1 MEMMYLLIPG
11 TLFFLGLTI
20 KIFYWAVNSGQFD
33 DLETEGHRIL
43 FDDDVPQEK
52 TAVKTPDAE
61 VAVSAAAPE
70 ATVPG
75 AVAPDRRSPDTVVN
89 STRQ

>member
-33 DLETEGHRIL
+33 DLDTEGHRIL
-43 FDDDVPQEK
+43 FDDDNRPEK
-52 TAVKTPDAE
+52 TVAKTDVNA
-61 VAVSAAAPE
+61 SSQ
-70 ATVPG
+70 
-75 AVAPDRRSPDTVVN
+75 AVASRDSVVK
-89 STRQ
+89 SAQQ

>member
-33 DLETEGHRIL
+33 DLDTEGHRIL
-43 FDDDVPQEK
+43 FDDDDVAQTK
-52 TAVKTPDAE
+52 T
-61 VAVSAAAPE
+61 VAQTAAAETP
-70 ATVPG
+70 ANHSHTPG
-75 AVAPDRRSPDTVVN
+75 AVVKSP
-89 STRQ
+89 QP

>member
-43 FDDDVPQEK
+43 FDDDLQPEK
-52 TAVKTPDAE
+52 TAPVAKTAVTDAPASDSQSPESVVK
-61 VAVSAAAPE
+61 
-70 ATVPG
+70 
-75 AVAPDRRSPDTVVN
+75 
-89 STRQ
+89 